1 MERICQ
7 ILACGGVLSI
17 LIELPASDRWVFS
30 PRLLVCQT
38 LGHTQLPDSELGWVG
53 WEGEKKGAQ
62 GAGKKCLERCLT
74 PCQEKEGNKSE
85 KGLEREGWE
94 KREGGEARVG
104 AGEREWNEWKWG
116 LKKEKR
122 ASGVQKGAFEST
134 LIKACVMDRT
144 CGRAFFSFLS
154 VCVCVWGDGVTMGGA
169 GALVEMS
176 TASSLN
182 GTKTW
187 IETSKQPLWARPP
200 PPFFAV
206 PWLCDGQQAPV
217 QVCPC
222 VCVWF
227 CLAVCYFL
235 TATCISWQLCVQCG
249 FQSVS
254 FCLGVLF
261 VLCDDV
267 CVCVLKSRLQ
277 DADIIGA
284 EDLTHCS
291 LPLNWAPAL
300 YGGVGSETSSPQSWR
315 VEEIIVAKWYTG
327 I

>member
-1 MERICQ
+1 MDTHSSHQLLWFPLDVLFSDVICQ
-7 ILACGGVLSI
+7 LAFPREKL
-17 LIELPASDRWVFS
+17 LPAQQ
-30 PRLLVCQT
+30 LENKQT
-38 LGHTQLPDSELGWVG
+38 NSQQLSHYCFPLDLC
-53 WEGEKKGAQ
+53 A
-62 GAGKKCLERCLT
+62 C
-74 PCQEKEGNKSE
+74 PCP
-85 KGLEREGWE
+85 
-94 KREGGEARVG
+94 
-104 AGEREWNEWKWG
+104 
-116 LKKEKR
+116 
-122 ASGVQKGAFEST
+122 
-134 LIKACVMDRT
+134 CV
-144 CGRAFFSFLS
+144 
-154 VCVCVWGDGVTMGGA
+154 
-169 GALVEMS
+169 
-176 TASSLN
+176 
-182 GTKTW
+182 
-187 IETSKQPLWARPP
+187 
-200 PPFFAV
+200 
-206 PWLCDGQQAPV
+206 
-217 QVCPC
+217 C

-300 YGGVGSETSSPQSWR
+300 YGRVGSETSSPQSWR

>member
-1 MERICQ
+1 
-7 ILACGGVLSI
+7 
-17 LIELPASDRWVFS
+17 
-30 PRLLVCQT
+30 
-38 LGHTQLPDSELGWVG
+38 
-53 WEGEKKGAQ
+53 
-62 GAGKKCLERCLT
+62 
-74 PCQEKEGNKSE
+74 
-85 KGLEREGWE
+85 
-94 KREGGEARVG
+94 
-104 AGEREWNEWKWG
+104 
-116 LKKEKR
+116 
-122 ASGVQKGAFEST
+122 
-134 LIKACVMDRT
+134 MDRT

-154 VCVCVWGDGVTMGGA
+154 VCVWGDSVTMGGA

-176 TASSLN
+176 TASTLN

-200 PPFFAV
+200 PLLRSPLAV
-206 PWLCDGQQAPV
+206 WWSTSSCSSV
-217 QVCPC
+217 SVSVC

-300 YGGVGSETSSPQSWR
+300 YGRVGSETSSPQSWR

>member
-1 MERICQ
+1 
-7 ILACGGVLSI
+7 
-17 LIELPASDRWVFS
+17 
-30 PRLLVCQT
+30 
-38 LGHTQLPDSELGWVG
+38 
-53 WEGEKKGAQ
+53 
-62 GAGKKCLERCLT
+62 
-74 PCQEKEGNKSE
+74 
-85 KGLEREGWE
+85 
-94 KREGGEARVG
+94 
-104 AGEREWNEWKWG
+104 
-116 LKKEKR
+116 
-122 ASGVQKGAFEST
+122 
-134 LIKACVMDRT
+134 MDRT

-154 VCVCVWGDGVTMGGA
+154 VCVWGDSVTMGGA

-176 TASSLN
+176 TASTLN

-200 PPFFAV
+200 PFFAV
-206 PWLCDGQQAPV
+206 PWLCDGQQAPA
-217 QVCPC
+217 QVCPCPC
-222 VCVWF
+222 VCVCDSVWQSVIF
-227 CLAVCYFL
+227 WLLHAFL
-235 TATCISWQLCVQCG
+235 GSECVQCG

-300 YGGVGSETSSPQSWR
+300 YGRVGSETSSPQSWR

>member
-1 MERICQ
+1 
-7 ILACGGVLSI
+7 
-17 LIELPASDRWVFS
+17 
-30 PRLLVCQT
+30 
-38 LGHTQLPDSELGWVG
+38 
-53 WEGEKKGAQ
+53 
-62 GAGKKCLERCLT
+62 
-74 PCQEKEGNKSE
+74 
-85 KGLEREGWE
+85 
-94 KREGGEARVG
+94 
-104 AGEREWNEWKWG
+104 
-116 LKKEKR
+116 
-122 ASGVQKGAFEST
+122 
-134 LIKACVMDRT
+134 MDRT

-154 VCVCVWGDGVTMGGA
+154 VCVWGDSVTMGGA

-176 TASSLN
+176 TASTLN

-200 PPFFAV
+200 PPSQSLGCV
-206 PWLCDGQQAPV
+206 MVNKLLLKCV
-217 QVCPC
+217 RVR

-300 YGGVGSETSSPQSWR
+300 YGRVGSETSSPQSWR

>member
-1 MERICQ
+1 M
-7 ILACGGVLSI
+7 LACGGVLSI

-38 LGHTQLPDSELGWVG
+38 LGHTQLPDLELGWVG
-53 WEGEKKGAQ
+53 WEREKKGAQ

-94 KREGGEARVG
+94 RGGARVG

-122 ASGVQKGAFEST
+122 VSGVQKGAFEST
-134 LIKACVMDRT
+134 LIKARVMDRT

-154 VCVCVWGDGVTMGGA
+154 VCVWGDGVTMGGA

-200 PPFFAV
+200 HPQPTPFFAV
-206 PWLCDGQQAPV
+206 PWLCDGQQAPA

-222 VCVWF
+222 VCVCDSVW
-227 CLAVCYFL
+227 
-235 TATCISWQLCVQCG
+235 
-249 FQSVS
+249 QSVIFWLLHAFLGS
-254 FCLGVLF
+254 YACSVDFKVCLSAW
-261 VLCDDV
+261 V
-267 CVCVLKSRLQ
+267 CFLSYATMC
-277 DADIIGA
+277 ACA
-284 EDLTHCS
+284 F
-291 LPLNWAPAL
+291 
-300 YGGVGSETSSPQSWR
+300 
-315 VEEIIVAKWYTG
+315 
-327 I
+327 